1 MELHVISG
9 VKLKQQNKTVENPSV
24 ARTQR
29 MNRNTVGTLFNML
42 KILASENKLFD
53 TPGNILNIDEIGI
66 QINTKP
72 NSVIKKGV

>member
-1 MELHVISG
+1 
-9 VKLKQQNKTVENPSV
+9 
-24 ARTQR
+24 
-29 MNRNTVGTLFNML
+29 ML
-42 KILASENKLFD
+42 EKVASENKLFD